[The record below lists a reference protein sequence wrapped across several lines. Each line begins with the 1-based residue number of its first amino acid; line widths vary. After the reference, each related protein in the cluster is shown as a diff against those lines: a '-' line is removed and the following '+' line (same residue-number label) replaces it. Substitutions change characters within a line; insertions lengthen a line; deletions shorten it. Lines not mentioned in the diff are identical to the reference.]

1 MTNYCEET
9 EQCRRQFFY
18 EKFTENQ
25 LKFFE
30 KCGKMCDHCR
40 RLKGLDL
47 NEKYWNKPN
56 TNNGNNDQKTGNRYG
71 ALTTT
76 TAAVFDITGN
86 DNENDGWIQR
96 RAPTLPSSL
105 SNENKPKAGFVSA
118 RSLHQS
124 SASTAASSLSATT
137 ANNNLLEKKRQIP
150 GSLPTTST
158 LGKPIRQ
165 TTIPMLS
172 SRNNNNS
179 GIFIQSKVEKEE
191 NSGGGGKF
199 STALGKTVLSHFMSN
214 NPINNNNS
222 NNSTSNN
229 SGHDGFKQK
238 NSYNNAIEL
247 DQEEDDWILPAS
259 KKVKR
264 EYSL

>member
-1 MTNYCEET
+1 MRNYCEET

-47 NEKYWNKPN
+47 NDKYTNRLN
-56 TNNGNNDQKTGNRYG
+56 TNTGNNEQKTGNRYG
-71 ALTTT
+71 AQTTT
-76 TAAVFDITGN
+76 SSNTPAVFDITGN
-86 DNENDGWIQR
+86 DDDNDGWIQR
-96 RAPTLPSSL
+96 RAPTLPSSSL
-105 SNENKPKAGFVSA
+105 SNENKPRAAFVSA
-118 RSLHQS
+118 RTLHQS
-124 SASTAASSLSATT
+124 SSIISTASTNN
-137 ANNNLLEKKRQIP
+137 NNNLLEKKRQLP
-150 GSLPTTST
+150 GSLSTTTT

-165 TTIPMLS
+165 ATILMV
-172 SRNNNNS
+172 SRNNNININNS
-179 GIFIQSKVEKEE
+179 IQPKVEKEV
-191 NSGGGGKF
+191 SGGGGGKF
-199 STALGKTVLSHFMSN
+199 STASGKTVLSHFMSS
-214 NPINNNNS
+214 NPLNNNKS
-222 NNSTSNN
+222 SHNNSS
-229 SGHDGFKQK
+229 HDGFQQK

-247 DQEEDDWILPAS
+247 DQEEDDWILPVA